1 MVRQNNLKAIRNE
14 RKLSQQAVSDKANI
28 YIRLYQYYEAGER
41 EPGVYTALKIA
52 EALNTTVEELFPIE
66 GE

>member
-14 RKLSQQAVSDKANI
+14 RKLSQQAVSDKADI
-28 YIRLYQYYEAGER
+28 YIRLYHYYEAGER

-52 EALNTTVEELFPIE
+52 EVLNTTVEELFPIE
-66 GE
+66 G